1 MAHGILATDPIPFG
15 EATCMDQQA
24 AISVDV
30 GGHDGGGYNR
40 GGSCYCCVVEREVWD
55 AVFRWRLTWERRFA
69 DGEAELTLVA
79 TAVTWKQAATVGE
92 DQVSQPEVSSVL
104 INRRPNLHPSAQLT
118 KSFAISLMS
127 SSTKILAL
135 FFILG
140 PILSSAITPHVIH
153 FRSPGLYPESLTYD
167 HSAQHF
173 IVGSLDQRTVNSV
186 SDAGVIETIISDPSL
201 PPNASFLGLAV
212 DKLNNRLFAVIHSF
226 DSLHPFNG
234 LASYDLRS
242 RQRLFL
248 SSLPSSPSEED
259 GRSPIANDVALDF
272 KGNAYVTNSAGNFIW
287 KTNTGK
293 LFKVDADDGTAR
305 NVLLNEDLLEGD
317 GIAIRGDGVVLV
329 VSNKKL
335 WFLKSDDSW
344 GEGVVYDKIDLD
356 GERYPTSVVVGREG
370 RAYVLYGCL
379 MEGLS
384 GKGGRELFDVEEVR
398 SEKESEDEKIWMYVL
413 IGLGLTIFL
422 IWRFQMKQ
430 LIRNMD
436 KKVN

>member
-1 MAHGILATDPIPFG
+1 MVGCCDVMSKEVTIE
-15 EATCMDQQA
+15 EATTEEGA
-24 AISVDV
+24 AAVALW
-30 GGHDGGGYNR
+30 R
-40 GGSCYCCVVEREVWD
+40 ERFGLWC
-55 AVFRWRLTWERRFA
+55 L
-69 DGEAELTLVA
+69 
-79 TAVTWKQAATVGE
+79 
-92 DQVSQPEVSSVL
+92 
-104 INRRPNLHPSAQLT
+104 
-118 KSFAISLMS
+118 
-127 SSTKILAL
+127 
-135 FFILG
+135 
-140 PILSSAITPHVIH
+140 AITPHVIH

-186 SDAGVIETIISDPSL
+186 SDAGVTETIISDPSL

-234 LASYDLRS
+234 LASYDL
-242 RQRLFL
+242 Q
-248 SSLPSSPSEED
+248 D

-287 KTNTGK
+287 KVSQEGEASIFSTSPV
-293 LFKVDADDGTAR
+293 FKRFPVDRDSPLSSFGLNGIAYVSRGICWWCRPIRASCSRLMPMTAR
-305 NVLLNEDLLEGD
+305 RGMFLM
-317 GIAIRGDGVVLV
+317 IA
-329 VSNKKL
+329 
-335 WFLKSDDSW
+335 
-344 GEGVVYDKIDLD
+344 
-356 GERYPTSVVVGREG
+356 GEREWFMTKLTLTGRGILPRCGGERG
-370 RAYVLYGCL
+370 
-379 MEGLS
+379 
-384 GKGGRELFDVEEVR
+384 GKGGRELFDIEEVR

>member
-1 MAHGILATDPIPFG
+1 MPVMVGCCAAVAKEVTME
-15 EATCMDQQA
+15 EATTEE
-24 AISVDV
+24 
-30 GGHDGGGYNR
+30 G
-40 GGSCYCCVVEREVWD
+40 
-55 AVFRWRLTWERRFA
+55 
-69 DGEAELTLVA
+69 
-79 TAVTWKQAATVGE
+79 AATV
-92 DQVSQPEVSSVL
+92 
-104 INRRPNLHPSAQLT
+104 
-118 KSFAISLMS
+118 
-127 SSTKILAL
+127 AL
-135 FFILG
+135 WRERFGMRCL
-140 PILSSAITPHVIH
+140 AITPHVIH

-186 SDAGVIETIISDPSL
+186 SDAGVTETIIFDPSL

-212 DKLNNRLFAVIHSF
+212 DKLNNRLLAVIHSF

-287 KTNTGK
+287 KVSQEGEASIFSASPVFKRFPVDRDSPLSSFGLNGIAYVSRGYLLVVQTNTGK

-305 NVLLNEDLLEGD
+305 NVLLNEDLPEGD

-384 GKGGRELFDVEEVR
+384 GKGGRELFDIEEVR

>member
-1 MAHGILATDPIPFG
+1 MPVMVGCCAAVAKEVTME
-15 EATCMDQQA
+15 EATTEE
-24 AISVDV
+24 
-30 GGHDGGGYNR
+30 G
-40 GGSCYCCVVEREVWD
+40 
-55 AVFRWRLTWERRFA
+55 
-69 DGEAELTLVA
+69 
-79 TAVTWKQAATVGE
+79 AATVALWRERFGMRCLG
-92 DQVSQPEVSSVL
+92 Q
-104 INRRPNLHPSAQLT
+104 IFIPSAQLT

-140 PILSSAITPHVIH
+140 PILSSATTPHVIH
-153 FRSPGLYPESLTYD
+153 FRSPELYPESLTYD

-287 KTNTGK
+287 KVSQEGEASIFSTSPVFKRFPTNTGK

-305 NVLLNEDLLEGD
+305 NVLLNEDLPEGD

-335 WFLKSDDSW
+335 WLLKSDDSW

-370 RAYVLYGCL
+370 RAYVLYGCV

-384 GKGGRELFDVEEVR
+384 GKGGRELFDIEEVR
-398 SEKESEDEKIWMYVL
+398 SEKESEDEKIWIYVL
-413 IGLGLTIFL
+413 IGLGLAIFL

>member
-1 MAHGILATDPIPFG
+1 MRKTH
-15 EATCMDQQA
+15 
-24 AISVDV
+24 
-30 GGHDGGGYNR
+30 YK
-40 GGSCYCCVVEREVWD
+40 
-55 AVFRWRLTWERRFA
+55 
-69 DGEAELTLVA
+69 
-79 TAVTWKQAATVGE
+79 VTWKQAATVGE
-92 DQVSQPEVSSVL
+92 DQVSQPEVSPVL

-140 PILSSAITPHVIH
+140 PILSSATTPHVIH
-153 FRSPGLYPESLTYD
+153 FRSPELYPESLTYD

-186 SDAGVIETIISDPSL
+186 SDAGVIETIISDRSL

-212 DKLNNRLFAVIHSF
+212 DKLNNRLLAVIHSF

-234 LASYDLRS
+234 LAAYDLRS

-287 KTNTGK
+287 KVSQEGEASIFSTSPVFKRFPVDRDSPLSSFGLNGISYTNTGK

-305 NVLLNEDLLEGD
+305 NVLLNEDLPEGD

-335 WFLKSDDSW
+335 WLLKSDDSW

-370 RAYVLYGCL
+370 RAYVLYGCV

-384 GKGGRELFDVEEVR
+384 GKGGRELFHIEEVR

-413 IGLGLTIFL
+413 IGLGLAIFFDL
-422 IWRFQMKQ
+422 EVSNEAAYQKHGQEGELRVCLSSLPTAESKNEFVWLESRKDS
-430 LIRNMD
+430 RGR
-436 KKVN
+436 K